1 MSHCIAYRNGKDNMA
16 ITVIGLNWLDL
27 ICTLIALRGGGV
39 ELNPLMR
46 SVVTM
51 VWYKAAVVPLLTLWL
66 AARGTKE
73 ARRWL
78 NVCAIVYGAVC
89 VWHAIGLWMITG

>member
-1 MSHCIAYRNGKDNMA
+1 MA
-16 ITVIGLNWLDL
+16 VAVIGLNWLDL
-27 ICTLIALRGGGV
+27 ICTLIALRRGCV
-39 ELNPLMR
+39 ELNPLLR

-51 VWYKAAVVPLLTLWL
+51 VWYKIAIVPLLALWL
-66 AARGTKE
+66 DSRGTQE

-89 VWHAIGLWMITG
+89 LWHAIGLWAITK

>member
-1 MSHCIAYRNGKDNMA
+1 MTAE
-16 ITVIGLNWLDL
+16 TVIGLNWLDL
-27 ICTLIALRGGGV
+27 ICTLIALRRGCA
-39 ELNPLMR
+39 ELNPLLR

-73 ARRWL
+73 ARRGL
-78 NVCAIVYGAVC
+78 NVCAVVYGAVC
-89 VWHAIGLWMITG
+89 LWHAVGLWMITG